1 MTAPTPQS
9 IFNQVAEHL
18 LTQNARSLTGK
29 MFTICAYR
37 GGNKRKCAVGC
48 LIADK
53 HYHRKLEGDSFGHL
67 PVQRAVRQ
75 SIDPHDL
82 MTDADWDKT
91 QDLLRTLQKLHDS
104 LEPEGWPK
112 RLDEIATEFDLTPFT
127 KE

>member
-1 MTAPTPQS
+1 MAAPTLQS

-18 LTQNARSLTGK
+18 LTQNARSLYGGTS
-29 MFTICAYR
+29 TICAYR
-37 GGNKRKCAVGC
+37 GGNERKCAVGC

-53 HYHRKLEGDSFGHL
+53 HYHRKLEGDGFGHL

-82 MTDADWDKT
+82 MTAADWDKT

-112 RLDEIATEFDLTPFT
+112 CLDGIATEFNLKPFT